1 MWPFIFCC
9 FYFEVRI
16 LQFHVMGGTAVLPYS
31 VFLVDFDQ
39 QELVEVGTVKHTNFL
54 PSFCPLLRSFSI
66 CDDRNSNPNQSE

>member
-1 MWPFIFCC
+1 M
-9 FYFEVRI
+9 
-16 LQFHVMGGTAVLPYS
+16 LPYS